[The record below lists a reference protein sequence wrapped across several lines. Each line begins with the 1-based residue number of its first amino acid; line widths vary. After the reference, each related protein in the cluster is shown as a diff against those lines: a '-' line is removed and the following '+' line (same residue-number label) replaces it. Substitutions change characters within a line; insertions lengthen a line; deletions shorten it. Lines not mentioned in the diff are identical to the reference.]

1 MGKVTPITEQFQHF
15 VRDGKESLGG
25 AERESSSGDEAVA
38 GGGIAATT
46 GPLLVPGG
54 VGAAG
59 TRAGLPPRVLR
70 AGLREAVGDAAAADR
85 ADAGAGVFAGRD
97 AGVSA
102 AGRGGDVADPGGVFA
117 RDLDAESGASGGA
130 GNAGGGERADG
141 LDGGQEPGSARTTV
155 PRSTAARRMG
165 LLIVGR
171 GGPAR
176 AALRQAQ
183 GGPSTSSGR

>member
-59 TRAGLPPRVLR
+59 TRAGLPPGVLR
-70 AGLREAVGDAAAADR
+70 AGLRDAVGDTAAADR
-85 ADAGAGVFAGRD
+85 ADAGAGVSAGGMRGFQRR
-97 AGVSA
+97 AEEVTLLIREAFLQGISTRKVGRVVALVTQEPVSA
-102 AGRGGDVADPGGVFA
+102 QTVSTVAKSLDRLVQRFHEAPL
-117 RDLDAESGASGGA
+117 RDEWA
-130 GNAGGGERADG
+130 
-141 LDGGQEPGSARTTV
+141 
-155 PRSTAARRMG
+155 
-165 LLIVGR
+165 
-171 GGPAR
+171 
-176 AALRQAQ
+176 
-183 GGPSTSSGR
+183 